1 MDQRKTLSERTER
14 EGTVYRVIFDSCM
27 YFDFLALLDLQTLSP
42 QLNMILFLIN
52 TVLKKNVLNSPRRKG
67 ENKMGVNISLYT
79 VFIFSQPK
87 ITDI

>member
-14 EGTVYRVIFDSCM
+14 EGTVYKVIFDSCM

-42 QLNMILFLIN
+42 QLNMILFL
-52 TVLKKNVLNSPRRKG
+52 TQFWKKMFWIRHGEKV